1 MSVTAED
8 LCLLYEDE
16 HIIVVDKPSNIL
28 SVPGKGAKPFVKFR
42 CDQWQ
47 DAIVAASV
55 GDFGIAEY
63 STQQYMIELA
73 SMNSIPRKEARFYG
87 FLSRTLKIEDKDIQ
101 KNLWTRI
108 CALDVILNRQAFE
121 DIPNHLVSTADLVE
135 KHCGHKVYT
144 VHRLDME
151 TSGIILFCKTEDSSA
166 ELARQFREREVI
178 AIIFSVELLA
188 VPSLTLY
195 HRCILQLDRENILCQ
210 SCWSIRS

>member
-1 MSVTAED
+1 MNTA
-8 LCLLYEDE
+8 
-16 HIIVVDKPSNIL
+16 
-28 SVPGKGAKPFVKFR
+28 R

-178 AIIFSVELLA
+178 AITCSVELLA

-195 HRCILQLDRENILCQ
+195 HRCILQSDRENILCQ

>member
-1 MSVTAED
+1 M
-8 LCLLYEDE
+8 
-16 HIIVVDKPSNIL
+16 K
-28 SVPGKGAKPFVKFR
+28 
-42 CDQWQ
+42 
-47 DAIVAASV
+47 
-55 GDFGIAEY
+55 
-63 STQQYMIELA
+63 
-73 SMNSIPRKEARFYG
+73 
-87 FLSRTLKIEDKDIQ
+87 LKIEDKDIQ

-178 AIIFSVELLA
+178 AITLSVELLA

-195 HRCILQLDRENILCQ
+195 YRCILQSDRENILC
-210 SCWSIRS
+210 